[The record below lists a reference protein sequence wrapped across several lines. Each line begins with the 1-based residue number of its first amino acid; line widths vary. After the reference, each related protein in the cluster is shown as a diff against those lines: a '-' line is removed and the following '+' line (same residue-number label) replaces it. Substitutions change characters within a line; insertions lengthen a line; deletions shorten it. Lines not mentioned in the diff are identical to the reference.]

1 MIIEI
6 PIKNDED
13 YRVVDYSDELSDR
26 EIIRDLMD
34 VADFIEESDI
44 NN

>member
-1 MIIEI
+1 VIIEI